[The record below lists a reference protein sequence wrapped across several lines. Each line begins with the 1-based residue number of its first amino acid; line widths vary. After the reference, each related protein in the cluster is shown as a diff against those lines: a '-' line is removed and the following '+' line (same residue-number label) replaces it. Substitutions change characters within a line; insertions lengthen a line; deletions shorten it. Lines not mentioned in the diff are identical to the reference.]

1 MNILSFMWISVL
13 SGSTEV
19 KNEGL
24 TVVQQLP
31 VLCTVKEGTIFTKSL
46 WICLDASMS
55 DVVCAAKGGLP
66 LERFFNS
73 VFLYFYIQIW
83 LCSLSYMESRSLLH
97 AFVSLADYFVWPC
110 ISSIMKAKRSSDLS
124 SSQLWGKPDLL
135 EKEMKCLVFAS
146 AFCYQFSIPP
156 YCTLPM

>member
-1 MNILSFMWISVL
+1 ML

-31 VLCTVKEGTIFTKSL
+31 VLCTVKEGTIFTKSP

-73 VFLYFYIQIW
+73 VFLYFYIQI
-83 LCSLSYMESRSLLH
+83 
-97 AFVSLADYFVWPC
+97 
-110 ISSIMKAKRSSDLS
+110 
-124 SSQLWGKPDLL
+124 
-135 EKEMKCLVFAS
+135 
-146 AFCYQFSIPP
+146 
-156 YCTLPM
+156 